1 MAIPL
6 KYGLRSLLVRRISTA
21 MTAGGVALVVAV
33 FVIVMAMVSGLGSA
47 IRETGEPDNLVVLR
61 KGATTETSS
70 NITMAQYDALRFL
83 PQIRREPDGTPLV
96 SPELPVQVLI
106 DRVGAG
112 QDNITLRGVLP
123 IALRVHDKVHI
134 IAGRMFRAAVH
145 EVIVGKGLVGRYKN
159 MRLGATLK
167 FGRGSWKVVGIFAA
181 GGSSF
186 ESEVWADVHNV
197 QDDAQRGAYFAGVS
211 LKLAPGADRAA
222 LIRRITS
229 DPRINLQAESETA
242 YYREQSAVAR
252 RLRVLGM
259 MVAVIMG
266 LGAVF
271 AGANTMYAAV
281 SARTR
286 EIGTLRALGFSPAA
300 VMASFVAESE
310 ILALAAGAAGVAMAL
325 PINGLSAT
333 LGSFMTSSPLAF
345 NFRVTAAIVAQAM
358 VFAALIGAV
367 GGWFPARQAM
377 RLRITDA
384 LKRL

>member
-271 AGANTMYAAV
+271 AGTNTMYAAV